1 MPLATKIARATAWR
15 LMHYPY
21 SCRDL
26 PTKHPYSCRDFSTHL
41 IHKKPEPDNNSS
53 YDLIKDIQ
61 DYVKNELEEIEKF
74 IKKAKQKRNT

>member
-26 PTKHPYSCRDFSTHL
+26 STHL